1 MYTCIAFLRAVNL
14 AGHNAIRMEDLSS
27 LFSNMGFTDV
37 KTYIQ
42 SGNVIFRTGE
52 DSDLTVAVEKEIQ
65 KVTGFGI
72 DVMIRTPEELR
83 EIILKNPFRDHT
95 KYNPAR
101 AAVMFLKN
109 EPGED
114 IKAKMSEY
122 DFYPD
127 EFIIS
132 EKEVFIF
139 CPGGF
144 GRSKLT
150 TGFFEKKL
158 GIKCTARNLNT
169 VNAIL
174 GIAEKL

>member
-1 MYTCIAFLRAVNL
+1 MHTFIAFLRAVNL
-14 AGHNAIRMEDLSS
+14 AGHNAVKMRDVSS
-27 LFSNMGFTDV
+27 LFSNLGFTDV

-42 SGNVIFRTGE
+42 SGNIIFRT
-52 DSDLTVAVEKEIQ
+52 DDDNDLTALIENEIQ
-65 KVTGFGI
+65 KVTGFSI
-72 DVMIRTPEELR
+72 DVMIRTPGRLH
-83 EIILKNPFRDHT
+83 EIIARNPFSDPAEFD
-95 KYNPAR
+95 PAR
-101 AAVMFLKN
+101 VAVIFLKD
-109 EPGED
+109 EAGEA

-122 DFYPD
+122 DFSPD

-144 GRSKLT
+144 GKSKLT

-158 GIKCTARNLNT
+158 GIKCTARNWNT
-169 VNAIL
+169 VNMIL